1 MQLRLRGSS
10 GSCFRKLSGN
20 DHSPCIWGPCHC
32 YKGLPIQAQAMVTIM
47 IARKRAETVGK
58 AQVVATWLVKGRSLN
73 VLTLSAGH
81 RWNSV
86 LFDLPFHNGSLP

>member
-1 MQLRLRGSS
+1 MVAVFESFLEMTTALVFGDHVIVIKDSL
-10 GSCFRKLSGN
+10 FRHKL
-20 DHSPCIWGPCHC
+20 W
-32 YKGLPIQAQAMVTIM
+32 LTVM

-58 AQVVATWLVKGRSLN
+58 AQVIATWLVKGRSLN